1 MTENIPLTVK
11 GRPFRLLDALDGAGN
26 IADMS
31 GSRED
36 ARPLEAVQLTVALW
50 LFVAVIYLPV
60 LIDRH
65 NGEGWRSIGLDAS
78 TVFVSMIFATPLFLV
93 FRNTIGLSLRYRAL
107 ILGGMVVL
115 TAIVQTAFDIM
126 FTGWVAN
133 NVERA
138 WYALPRDLS
147 RAYGAAFNYICVFSV
162 NLALFQLS
170 FARRREF
177 SQSRKLVDAQF
188 AAQQAQLAALR
199 FQLNPHFLL
208 NTLNAISSMIVTNR
222 NAEAEKMTEKLSGFL
237 RASLASDPTEL
248 VPLEDEFGL
257 IEEYLDIEKVRFEER
272 LTIDIACTD
281 EAAAIWVPSFLL
293 QPLVENA
300 VKYGVGRSSEPV
312 TVKIDGRVS
321 GGQLVITVE
330 DDGRFSGDGGPTVG
344 ASVGLN
350 NVRHRLEAVYGKRSS
365 LTARAL
371 DRGFLAAI
379 HIPI

>member
-1 MTENIPLTVK
+1 MTETVPLTVK

-31 GSRED
+31 GSKED
-36 ARPLEAVQLTVALW
+36 ARPIEAIQLTVALW
-50 LFVAVIYLPV
+50 LFVAIIYLPV

-65 NGEGWRSIGLDAS
+65 NGEGWLSIGLDAS
-78 TVFVSMIFATPLFLV
+78 TVFVSMVFATPLFLA
-93 FRNTIGLSLRYRAL
+93 FRSTIGQSLLYRAL
-107 ILGGMVVL
+107 ILSTVVVL
-115 TAIVQTAFDIM
+115 TAIVQAAFDLV
-126 FTGWVAN
+126 FTGWVAD
-133 NVERA
+133 NVESA
-138 WYALPRDLS
+138 WYALPRNLS

-170 FARRREF
+170 FARRRE
-177 SQSRKLVDAQF
+177 STQARKLVDAQF

-199 FQLNPHFLL
+199 FQLNPHFLF

-222 NAEAEKMTEKLSGFL
+222 NAEAEQMTEKLSGFL

-272 LTIDIACTD
+272 LVIDITCTD

-300 VKYGVGRSSEPV
+300 VKYGVGRSSAPV

-321 GGQLVITVE
+321 GNQLVITVE

-350 NVRHRLEAVYGKRSS
+350 NVRHRLEAVYGRRSS
-365 LTARAL
+365 LTAKAL
-371 DRGFLAAI
+371 ERGFAAII

>member
-1 MTENIPLTVK
+1 M
-11 GRPFRLLDALDGAGN
+11 A
-26 IADMS
+26 

-36 ARPLEAVQLTVALW
+36 ARPIEAIQLTVALW

-60 LIDRH
+60 LMDRH
-65 NGEGWRSIGLDAS
+65 AGESWFSIGLDAS

-93 FRNTIGLSLRYRAL
+93 FRDTIGRSIPYRAL
-107 ILGGMVVL
+107 VLGTVIIL
-115 TAIVQTAFDIM
+115 TAIVQSAFDIM

-133 NVERA
+133 NFERA
-138 WYALPRDLS
+138 WYGLPRDLT

-170 FARRREF
+170 FARRREA
-177 SQSRKLVDAQF
+177 SQAKKLVDAQF

-199 FQLNPHFLL
+199 FQLNPHFLF

-222 NAEAEKMTEKLSGFL
+222 NAQAEKMTEKLSGFL

-248 VPLEDEFGL
+248 VPLEDEFAL

-272 LTIDIACTD
+272 LHIEISYTP
-281 EAAAIWVPSFLL
+281 EAACVWVPSFLL

-312 TVKIDGRVS
+312 TVRIDAWIEDTH
-321 GGQLVITVE
+321 LVIAVE
-330 DDGRFSGDGGPTVG
+330 DDGQFSGEDGTAVG

-350 NVRHRLEAVYGKRSS
+350 NVRHRLEAIYGKRST
-365 LTARAL
+365 LVAKAL
-371 DRGFLAAI
+371 DRGFAAII
-379 HIPI
+379 HIPV